1 MIKAWKLKIS
11 ENNLAYKKLKK
22 IWLHYENQISFCVI
36 IQLRKEDHQM
46 N

>member
-11 ENNLAYKKLKK
+11 ENNLTYKKSKK
-22 IWLHYENQISFCVI
+22 PDFITKIRFFCI
-36 IQLRKEDHQM
+36 IIHLRKEDHQM